1 MERKSMIKVR
11 GGFSDRAGI
20 DPCNIQ
26 MQIDDFDER
35 TRTFISN
42 KLYDFLQVTFNHEC
56 ETRNI
61 KYGPTDQNLSNI
73 FCKNLMQNVFADLNH
88 LPLGY
93 HYDWEKFYSRIEE
106 VLMEAP
112 YNEVLDLLW
121 YICNWFALSTNNC
134 IDVFQ
139 EWFNELFQSE
149 YVGYRFIS
157 GEIVPITDE
166 IEVKEIEQACCTP
179 FDGARKHLK
188 KALNFLSDREHP
200 DYKNCVKES
209 ISAVEATCRIIA
221 EKDSATLGEALKLLA
236 KHGLKLHPCLNS
248 GIDKLYSFY
257 EENYKFRI
265 MNNVPFKATS
275 SRTEDYSKLAQSNK
289 YFHGTTHDGSDIAV
303 YCGSRTMPPIRTVA
317 IFSSN
322 VYAIQKGNLET
333 CNWEKIDAIEFRGG
347 TLDSLFFSIDS
358 PYELVNGAVQ
368 LSAPKSP
375 FCFSFDYNGSCIYV
389 KSGNQAHE
397 TYDLNR
403 VELIGRTRYLT
414 LQFSEPISFGA
425 VPFHIEKI
433 KTLLSFMTFRQN
445 VDFDEI
451 ALQEKTSFPP
461 LLMDTALVYSKGSS
475 TVTQKKAPN
484 NICFNDLDVT
494 LSSLIELIYCE
505 QKNNP
510 FSFMNFVPED
520 DKGLGR
526 VTNDMV
532 KGIVTCLE
540 CEIARLKKSDDITSA
555 IQDNKNDT
563 YIQEE
568 LRLQSLV
575 KELQKVAKDFQKK
588 NGKFS
593 KKTNDMICGRL
604 KYMTIADAD
613 KVCLFYVKYQKFI
626 RKLFDKFEIVPTE
639 DDIQN
644 LIIYRNRTTHGTQAV
659 LDEHIVTTAL
669 YLTGLIYCMIL
680 HSIGIDD
687 KNLEQLCSRHFLW
700 R

>member
-1 MERKSMIKVR
+1 MNE
-11 GGFSDRAGI
+11 
-20 DPCNIQ
+20 
-26 MQIDDFDER
+26 
-35 TRTFISN
+35 
-42 KLYDFLQVTFNHEC
+42 LQVFTNPEFGQVRTVTIE
-56 ETRNI
+56 EEPWFVG
-61 KYGPTDQNLSNI
+61 KD
-73 FCKNLMQNVFADLNH
+73 VAVA
-88 LPLGY
+88 LGY
-93 HYDWEKFYSRIEE
+93 SNTKDALHRHVDPEDKGGSQITTPSGEQTMTIINESGLYALIFGSKLESAKRFKHWVTHE
-106 VLMEAP
+106 VLPAIRKTGSYSIIP
-112 YNEVLDLLW
+112 KAR
-121 YICNWFALSTNNC
+121 ALT
-134 IDVFQ
+134 
-139 EWFNELFQSE
+139 
-149 YVGYRFIS
+149 
-157 GEIVPITDE
+157 TD
-166 IEVKEIEQACCTP
+166 
-179 FDGARKHLK
+179 DYM
-188 KALNFLSDREHP
+188 KAAQL
-200 DYKNCVKES
+200 
-209 ISAVEATCRIIA
+209 AATCRN
-221 EKDSATLGEALKLLA
+221 ERL
-236 KHGLKLHPCLNS
+236 P
-248 GIDKLYSFY
+248 
-257 EENYKFRI
+257 
-265 MNNVPFKATS
+265 
-275 SRTEDYSKLAQSNK
+275 
-289 YFHGTTHDGSDIAV
+289 
-303 YCGSRTMPPIRTVA
+303 
-317 IFSSN
+317 
-322 VYAIQKGNLET
+322 
-333 CNWEKIDAIEFRGG
+333 
-347 TLDSLFFSIDS
+347 
-358 PYELVNGAVQ
+358 
-368 LSAPKSP
+368 
-375 FCFSFDYNGSCIYV
+375 
-389 KSGNQAHE
+389 
-397 TYDLNR
+397 YDLNR

>member
-1 MERKSMIKVR
+1 
-11 GGFSDRAGI
+11 
-20 DPCNIQ
+20 
-26 MQIDDFDER
+26 MQF
-35 TRTFISN
+35 
-42 KLYDFLQVTFNHEC
+42 K
-56 ETRNI
+56 
-61 KYGPTDQNLSNI
+61 
-73 FCKNLMQNVFADLNH
+73 
-88 LPLGY
+88 
-93 HYDWEKFYSRIEE
+93 
-106 VLMEAP
+106 
-112 YNEVLDLLW
+112 
-121 YICNWFALSTNNC
+121 
-134 IDVFQ
+134 
-139 EWFNELFQSE
+139 
-149 YVGYRFIS
+149 
-157 GEIVPITDE
+157 
-166 IEVKEIEQACCTP
+166 KEI
-179 FDGARKHLK
+179 
-188 KALNFLSDREHP
+188 
-200 DYKNCVKES
+200 
-209 ISAVEATCRIIA
+209 
-221 EKDSATLGEALKLLA
+221 LKLVIG
-236 KHGLKLHPCLNS
+236 K
-248 GIDKLYSFY
+248 
-257 EENYKFRI
+257 
-265 MNNVPFKATS
+265 
-275 SRTEDYSKLAQSNK
+275 
-289 YFHGTTHDGSDIAV
+289 
-303 YCGSRTMPPIRTVA
+303 
-317 IFSSN
+317 
-322 VYAIQKGNLET
+322 
-333 CNWEKIDAIEFRGG
+333 KIDAIEFRGG

>member
-1 MERKSMIKVR
+1 MV
-11 GGFSDRAGI
+11 
-20 DPCNIQ
+20 
-26 MQIDDFDER
+26 DE
-35 TRTFISN
+35 ISP
-42 KLYDFLQVTFNHEC
+42 
-56 ETRNI
+56 RS
-61 KYGPTDQNLSNI
+61 G
-73 FCKNLMQNVFADLNH
+73 
-88 LPLGY
+88 
-93 HYDWEKFYSRIEE
+93 
-106 VLMEAP
+106 
-112 YNEVLDLLW
+112 VLD
-121 YICNWFALSTNNC
+121 C
-134 IDVFQ
+134 
-139 EWFNELFQSE
+139 
-149 YVGYRFIS
+149 
-157 GEIVPITDE
+157 
-166 IEVKEIEQACCTP
+166 EQG
-179 FDGARKHLK
+179 GA
-188 KALNFLSDREHP
+188 
-200 DYKNCVKES
+200 
-209 ISAVEATCRIIA
+209 T
-221 EKDSATLGEALKLLA
+221 
-236 KHGLKLHPCLNS
+236 
-248 GIDKLYSFY
+248 FY

-484 NICFNDLDVT
+484 NICFNDFDVT